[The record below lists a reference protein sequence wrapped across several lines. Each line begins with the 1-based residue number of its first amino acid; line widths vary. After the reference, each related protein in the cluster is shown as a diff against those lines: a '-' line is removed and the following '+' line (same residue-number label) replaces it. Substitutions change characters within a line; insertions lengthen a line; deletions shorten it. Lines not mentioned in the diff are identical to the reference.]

1 MFLQSIYTTP
11 QLKIDTVDYL
21 SICTSWSFTTEFN
34 LCLFIQTF
42 VSSSCWHFYQEYF
55 RRELESLCGIRH
67 KNGGR
72 YKREDV
78 FLLYKFYLG
87 WMGQKVLQTNTLL
100 KSHFRL
106 MQVVRSG
113 SQICNQCYKWHHLVA
128 KYASGATHYPVANFA
143 SGILRPNLQSMRK
156 LELRTRQPGNVY
168 PFRPISLR
176 NHSLIIDKSLGGWKS
191 VSHFVNKIISLIFL
205 QHQVHWSA

>member
-1 MFLQSIYTTP
+1 MSFYPNFCVKFLLTILP
-11 QLKIDTVDYL
+11 RI
-21 SICTSWSFTTEFN
+21 F
-34 LCLFIQTF
+34 
-42 VSSSCWHFYQEYF
+42 QEGT
-55 RRELESLCGIRH
+55 RESLRNTAQKWRQVLKGKCISALQILPWF
-67 KNGGR
+67 NGP
-72 YKREDV
+72 KSAAN
-78 FLLYKFYLG
+78 
-87 WMGQKVLQTNTLL
+87 Q
-100 KSHFRL
+100 SHFRL

-156 LELRTRQPGNVY
+156 RELRTRQPGNVY